1 MIFDVLFKII
11 LFIMAILS
19 FFWFV
24 LLIGNSIFWVI
35 YHIRKSGSYGQF
47 PAKTLIIFIIHLV
60 FFIILIALL

>member
-1 MIFDVLFKII
+1 MIFDALFWII

-19 FFWFV
+19 F
-24 LLIGNSIFWVI
+24 FWVI